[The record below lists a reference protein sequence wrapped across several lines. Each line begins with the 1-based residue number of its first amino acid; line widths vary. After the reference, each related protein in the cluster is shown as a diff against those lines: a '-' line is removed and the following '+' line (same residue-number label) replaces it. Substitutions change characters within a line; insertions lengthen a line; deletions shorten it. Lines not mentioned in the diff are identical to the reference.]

1 MDSGN
6 TNRNSQVVFLMENI
20 RNVLKN
26 RQEISKHLIKHY
38 ASLSNQRMWDK
49 NFLPEICTLY
59 AGYIQL
65 EVFLDRKIL
74 FLRAGGNNKQGE
86 LTKGDLNFIAEQ
98 TAILHGMEDFLLSR
112 NLCLYYI

>member
-1 MDSGN
+1 MGSGKVN
-6 TNRNSQVVFLMENI
+6 KDPQIILLMENI
-20 RNVLKN
+20 RNALRE

-38 ASLSNQRMWDK
+38 ASLSNQKMWDK

-65 EVFLDRKIL
+65 DIFLDRKIL
-74 FLRAGGNNKQGE
+74 FLQSTEDNNLRK
-86 LTKGDLNFIAEQ
+86 LTKEDLNFIAEQ
-98 TAILHGMEDFLLSR
+98 TTSLHRIEDFLASR